1 MCVVTSGLVTCVRSC
16 RLDVEAV
23 ELDPV
28 IVQLARQHF
37 GLPEGS
43 HLQVR
48 HSVVVTT
55 VYQLTLYLPI
65 NAQQRERAQ
74 MQSGKRAS
82 PGGDGAVVRVLWK
95 TGHGIGSS

>member
-55 VYQLTLYLPI
+55 VYQLTFTFPLLP
-65 NAQQRERAQ
+65 NKENGRRCSQANVPRR
-74 MQSGKRAS
+74 
-82 PGGDGAVVRVLWK
+82 VV
-95 TGHGIGSS
+95 TGLS